1 MNAAFQRAAR
11 GTPVSLDDVV
21 APTVLEALHA
31 LRVAI
36 TVFDADERL
45 IFANEHFGYLFRS
58 LPPRESLIGQRYED
72 VIRLEVSG
80 GEIADGP
87 AREDLDELIATR
99 RTSLFHGDYAPRDLP
114 LADGRVI
121 EIKTRK
127 TPNGGWI
134 ILWSDVTQAR
144 HTFDRLRT
152 AIAMSA
158 DAFAFYDRY
167 DRLTLCNEEYAAMTG
182 AANPDTLRGFGFND
196 VVERIAVHVIGT
208 EQRAAWIEKRHEL
221 HRVPAGA
228 MTVELSDGTA
238 YLMRDRAAS
247 DGGRIVVFTDV
258 TEHSRAE
265 KALNEQAR
273 SLADTKKALAASRAQ
288 SDAQANYLADL
299 ATKLDQA
306 AASADTTKKTL
317 LRTMSHELKTPLNA
331 IIGFS
336 DLLGTLADS
345 ASPEQIREY
354 AGLIHMGGNNLLRML
369 NQIMDL
375 TKISA
380 GRYELSLQPLDAA
393 MSLWPLKD
401 RFETI
406 ATEKGVELVIE
417 DCPHNIS
424 VMADESAYNT
434 MLGNLI
440 ENGVAFTPQGGAVRL
455 KAELSGNW
463 VCLSVADN
471 GPGVAAEDLARILE
485 PFEQG
490 GRGTTDHP
498 AGAGLGLTLVK
509 AIAELHGGSLA
520 LKSSPGKGFTAT
532 VRLPVRQGE

>member
-1 MNAAFQRAAR
+1 MNAAFQRTAR
-11 GTPVSLDDVV
+11 GTPVRLDDAI
-21 APTVLEALHA
+21 APSVLEALHA

-45 IFANEHFGYLFRS
+45 IFANDHFSYLFRS
-58 LPPRESLIGQRYED
+58 LPNHDILIGQRYED
-72 VIRLEVSG
+72 IIRLEA
-80 GEIADGP
+80 GEMADGP
-87 AREDLDELIATR
+87 AREDIDELIATR
-99 RTSLFHGDYAPRDLP
+99 RASLFHGDYAPRDLP

-127 TPNGGWI
+127 TPTGGWI
-134 ILWSDVTQAR
+134 ILWTDVTQAR

-152 AIAMSA
+152 AIALSA

-167 DRLTLCNEEYAAMTG
+167 DRMTLCNEEYAALTG
-182 AANPDTLRGFGFND
+182 AIDPDTLKGFGFND
-196 VVERIAVHVIGT
+196 IVERIAQQVIAP
-208 EQRAAWIEKRHEL
+208 EHRAGWVERRHEL

-228 MTVELSDGTA
+228 MTVELKDGTA

-265 KALNEQAR
+265 KALSEQAR
-273 SLADTKKALAASRAQ
+273 ALADTKKALAASRAQ

-336 DLLGTLADS
+336 DLLGTLADV

-354 AGLIHMGGNNLLRML
+354 AGLIHTGGNSLLRML

-375 TKISA
+375 TKISG
-380 GRYELSLQPLDAA
+380 GRYELNRQPLDAA
-393 MSLWPLKD
+393 LSLWPLKD
-401 RFETI
+401 RFDGP
-406 ATEKGVELVIE
+406 AAEKRIEIVIE
-417 DCPHNIS
+417 DSASDLI
-424 VMADESAYNT
+424 VDVDETAYNS

-440 ENGVAFTPQGGAVRL
+440 ENAVAFTPEGGAVRL
-455 KAELSGNW
+455 KAEAVGGY
-463 VCLSVADN
+463 VAITVADN
-471 GPGVAAEDLARILE
+471 GPGVPIEDLKRILE

-509 AIAELHGGSLA
+509 AICELHGGTLT
-520 LKSSPGKGFTAT
+520 LKSGAGKGFSAI
-532 VRLPVRQGE
+532 VNLPAQRGE

>member
-1 MNAAFQRAAR
+1 MNAAFQRAGR

-45 IFANEHFGYLFRS
+45 IFTNEHFGYLFRS
-58 LPPRESLIGQRYED
+58 LPPRDTLIGQRYED
-72 VIRLEVSG
+72 IIRLEVAG

-87 AREDLDELIATR
+87 MRESLDELIATR
-99 RTSLFHGDYAPRDLP
+99 RTSLFHGDYTPRDLP
-114 LADGRVI
+114 LADGRII

-134 ILWSDVTQAR
+134 ILWTDVTQAR
-144 HTFDRLRT
+144 NTFDRLRT

-167 DRLTLCNEEYAAMTG
+167 DRLTLCNEEYATLTG
-182 AANPDTLRGFGFND
+182 AADPDTLRGFGFHD
-196 VVERIAVHVIGT
+196 VVERIAAHVIGP

-228 MTVELSDGTA
+228 MTVELKDGTA
-238 YLMRDRAAS
+238 YLMRDRAAA
-247 DGGRIVVFTDV
+247 DGGRIIVFTDV

-265 KALNEQAR
+265 KALSEQAR
-273 SLADTKKALAASRAQ
+273 ALADTKKALAASRAQ

-299 ATKLDQA
+299 ATKLDQT

-336 DLLGTLADS
+336 DLLGVLADS

-380 GRYELSLQPLDAA
+380 GRYELNLLPLDAA
-393 MSLWPLKD
+393 LSLWPLKD
-401 RFETI
+401 RFETS

-417 DCPHNIS
+417 DCPHNLS
-424 VMADESAYNT
+424 VMVDESAYNT

-440 ENGVAFTPQGGAVRL
+440 ENGVAYTPQGGAVRL
-455 KAELSGNW
+455 SAERVGEW
-463 VCLSVADN
+463 ICLSVADN
-471 GPGVAAEDLARILE
+471 GPGVPAEDLARILE

-520 LKSSPGKGFTAT
+520 LKSGQGKGFTAIVT
-532 VRLPVRQGE
+532 LPVRRDA

>member
-1 MNAAFQRAAR
+1 MSGAFQRTAR
-11 GTPVSLDDVV
+11 GLPVRVDDVV
-21 APTVLEALHA
+21 APSVLDALHA

-36 TVFDADERL
+36 TVFDSDERM

-58 LPPRESLIGQRYED
+58 LPPRDDLIGQRYED
-72 VIRLEVSG
+72 IIRLEA
-80 GEIADGP
+80 GELADGP
-87 AREDLDELIATR
+87 AREDLDDLIATR
-99 RTSLFHGDYAPRDLP
+99 RASLFHGDYAPRDLP
-114 LADGRVI
+114 LSDGRVI

-127 TPNGGWI
+127 TPDGGWI
-134 ILWSDVTQAR
+134 ILWTDVTQAR

-152 AIAMSA
+152 AIALSA

-167 DRLTLCNEEYAAMTG
+167 DRLTLCNEEYAALTG
-182 AANPDTLRGFGFND
+182 AVDPDTLRGFGFND
-196 VVERIAVHVIGT
+196 VVERIAAQVLAPD
-208 EQRAAWIEKRHEL
+208 QRANWIEKRHEL

-228 MTVELSDGTA
+228 MTVELKDGTA

-265 KALNEQAR
+265 KALSEQAR
-273 SLADTKKALAASRAQ
+273 ALADTKKALDATKAQ
-288 SDAQANYLADL
+288 TEAQANYLADL

-336 DLLGTLADS
+336 DLLGTLADI
-345 ASPEQIREY
+345 ASPDQIREY
-354 AGLIHMGGNNLLRML
+354 AGLIHTGGNNLLRML

-375 TKISA
+375 TKISG
-380 GRYELSLQPLDAA
+380 GRYELTPQPLDAGLL
-393 MSLWPLKD
+393 LWPLKD
-401 RFETI
+401 RFEGE
-406 ATEKGVELVIE
+406 AAEKGVEIVIE
-417 DCPHNIS
+417 DGSADLVIS
-424 VMADESAYNT
+424 IDENAYNT
-434 MLGNLI
+434 MIGNLV
-440 ENGVAFTPQGGAVRL
+440 ENAVAYTPEGGTVRL
-455 KAELSGNW
+455 KAERIGQQL
-463 VCLSVADN
+463 VMTVADN
-471 GPGVAAEDLARILE
+471 GPGVPAEHLARILE

-509 AIAELHGGSLA
+509 GLAELHGGSLTV
-520 LKSSPGKGFTAT
+520 KSATGKGFTAI
-532 VRLPVRQGE
+532 VALPMTPVA